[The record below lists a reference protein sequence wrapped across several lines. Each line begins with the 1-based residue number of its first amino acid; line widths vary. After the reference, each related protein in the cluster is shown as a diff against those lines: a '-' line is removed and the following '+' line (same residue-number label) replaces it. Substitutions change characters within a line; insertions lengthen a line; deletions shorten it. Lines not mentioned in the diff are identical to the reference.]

1 VVNSYHAVAKAI
13 QERDRVINE
22 AEADALRLKR
32 RSQEEAERILKRAD
46 AEAHSQRAAASA
58 DRDAFLAWHAVR
70 SKLTLDEEATLTVEH
85 DRRVKAGESAT
96 MVEKELAD
104 RRHRLLVERRF
115 LIENRL
121 VLQSVVDVLRSRDKV
136 LIDSADIPGRR
147 HLFLIDPELMR
158 IPSLVAPRQDKE
170 P

>member
-32 RSQEEAERILKRAD
+32 RSQEEADRILKRSE
-46 AEAHSQRAAASA
+46 AEAHTLRQAAIA
-58 DRDAFLAWHAVR
+58 DRDAFLAWHAIR
-70 SKLTLDEEATLTVEH
+70 SRLAPDEELLLATER
-85 DRRVKAGESAT
+85 DRRVKSGESQVT
-96 MVEKELAD
+96 VDKDLAD
-104 RRHRLLVERRF
+104 RRGRVLTERRF

-121 VLQSVVDVLRSRDKV
+121 VIQAVVDVLRMRDKI
-136 LIDSADIPGRR
+136 LIDAADLPGRR
-147 HLFLIDPELMR
+147 HLFLVDPDLLRM
-158 IPSLVAPRQDKE
+158 PSLVAPRQDKE